1 MFEFV
6 DRWDAGEKLAERLLD
21 DPLIKETPRA
31 ELLVL
36 SIPRGGVAVG
46 AAVAEILDCAHDV
59 IVVKKIGCP
68 GQQEY
73 AIGAMAEDGVIVLN
87 QQALAQL
94 GMERD
99 DIDQVIERV
108 KAQIETYIHE
118 FRQGRA
124 LEVQSKGVIVVDD
137 GIATGETVKAAITWL
152 GSKDRAKRPRQVIV
166 ASPVCSM
173 RAAKEFEN
181 LCTKLIC
188 VLMPAQFWAVSQ
200 FYWDFDQISDDEV
213 AEILGSNIVR
223 H

>member
-6 DRWDAGEKLAERLLD
+6 DRWDAGEKLAARLLH

-36 SIPRGGVAVG
+36 SIPRGGVTVG
-46 AAVAEILDCAHDV
+46 AAVAETLGCAHDV

-73 AIGAMAEDGVIVLN
+73 AIGAMAEDGIIVLN
-87 QQALAQL
+87 QQAIAQL
-94 GMERD
+94 GLERD
-99 DIDQVIERV
+99 LIDQVIERV
-108 KAQIETYIHE
+108 KAQIETYIRE

-124 LEVQSKGVIVVDD
+124 LEVQAKVVLVVDD

-152 GSKDRAKRPRQVIV
+152 GSKNRTKHPRQVIV
-166 ASPVCSM
+166 ATPVCSM
-173 RAAKEFEN
+173 RAAKEFEK
-181 LCTKLIC
+181 LQVKLIC
-188 VLMPAQFWAVSQ
+188 VLRPARFWAVGQ

-213 AEILGSNIVR
+213 AEILDSDVV
-223 H
+223 HH